1 MVYKDNVMSENLND
15 KKKSVNP
22 SMTVTGLTLY
32 GIIMVSLILIY
43 RDPLITVTCLVIMA
57 VMLVQYIVPVI
68 REKRQ
73 IRIKKGAAEETPQSE
88 RD

>member
-1 MVYKDNVMSENLND
+1 MSKNLND
-15 KKKSVNP
+15 KERSVNP
-22 SMTVTGLTLY
+22 SMTVIGMTLF

-43 RDPLITVTCLVIMA
+43 REPLITVTFLVIMA

-73 IRIKKGAAEETPQSE
+73 IRIKKDPNNRQQSE
-88 RD
+88 CD

>member
-1 MVYKDNVMSENLND
+1 MSKNLND
-15 KKKSVNP
+15 KERSVNP
-22 SMTVTGLTLY
+22 SMTVIGLTLY

-73 IRIKKGAAEETPQSE
+73 IRIKKDPNNRQQSE
-88 RD
+88 CD

>member
-1 MVYKDNVMSENLND
+1 
-15 KKKSVNP
+15 
-22 SMTVTGLTLY
+22 MTVTGLTLY